1 MTGIIANEICLRS
14 SLVVPG
20 YEILMATV
28 SSINPLA
35 ERIEKFFSVLIPS
48 DEQLE
53 EISQRA
59 AVDLE
64 ERPQYYFIK
73 SMLMA
78 IAGYSYIF
86 AIVGI
91 LAGILVALVLYV
103 FQHHGVG
110 AYAIGK
116 LALLLIVLIFAI
128 GKALWVKSTPP
139 DGVPVTREEAPVLFD
154 TVEEFKR
161 ALNTRVDEVKVDDSF
176 NAFVMQVPRLGILGF
191 HKNYLV
197 LGLPLMAAM
206 TADQLKGVLAHEL
219 GHLSGNHGKS
229 KAWIYGL
236 RVRWS
241 NLFSN
246 LRESSPLAYGIFYG
260 FFAFL
265 APRFNAY
272 TMALARTHEL
282 EADADADRIA
292 GSGNLGD
299 ALVTLE
305 LKGID
310 INEHFWPGIYQ
321 KPLETEKPIAGVYSF
336 VSDHVRKLDVPREIS
351 ARWLELALQA
361 EGKWDDTHPCLRMR
375 LEALGCL
382 SKYIDHPQKAIDELS
397 RPLPTGESAAEVLLG
412 DSFSKIADCLSV
424 AWQLSLEEYWQ
435 VRHESLKASAERL
448 KELNEKAAAEELGAE
463 ETLEY
468 IYHTREIAGHKAAE
482 PLWKK
487 MLEKFPDDPVANY
500 SVGLIC
506 LGDRDETGI
515 ACLEKAMSLRM
526 SMVGDCCTAI
536 KAFLT
541 EAGRGNE
548 ALKYDGR
555 LKQFEREC
563 GLAAKEREKVS
574 PGDELIEYRLGDEY
588 KNYVGEV
595 LKHFHQIKRAY
606 IAEKV
611 VEYMPDYRFLVLGL
625 ESGAM
630 KNQEEVNEIAVFLL
644 ANLQLPEQFC
654 VVTFDMY
661 NKKLKDKITS
671 MPDSLVYEA

>member
-1 MTGIIANEICLRS
+1 
-14 SLVVPG
+14 
-20 YEILMATV
+20 MATV

-53 EISQRA
+53 EISAKA

-64 ERPQYYFIK
+64 ERPQFYFFK

-78 IAGYSYIF
+78 IAGYGYIF
-86 AIVGI
+86 GVVGI
-91 LAGILVALVLYV
+91 LVGILVALVLYV

-116 LALLLIVLIFAI
+116 LSLILIVLIFAI
-128 GKALWVKSTPP
+128 GKALWIKSTPP
-139 DGVPVTREEAPVLFD
+139 DGVPVTRDEAPVLFD
-154 TVEEFKR
+154 TVEDYKR

-197 LGLPLMAAM
+197 LGLPLMASM
-206 TADQLKGVLAHEL
+206 TADQFKGVLAHEL

-305 LKGID
+305 LKGND
-310 INEHFWPGIYQ
+310 INEHFWPGIFL

-336 VSDHVRKLDVPREIS
+336 VSDHVRKLDVPGEVS
-351 ARWLELALQA
+351 ARWLEQALKA
-361 EGKWDDTHPCLRMR
+361 EGKWDDTHPSLRKR

-382 SKYIDHPQKAIDELS
+382 SKYSDQPQQAIDELS
-397 RPLPTGESAAEVLLG
+397 RPLPTGQSAAEALLG
-412 DSFSKIADCLSV
+412 HSCSKIADCLSEV
-424 AWQLSLEEYWQ
+424 WQHSLEEYWQ
-435 VRHESLKASAERL
+435 VRHESLKASVERL
-448 KELNEKAAAEELGAE
+448 AELNEKAAAEELDAE

-468 IYHTREIAGHKAAE
+468 IYHTKEVEGHEAAE
-482 PLWKK
+482 PLWRK

-506 LGDRDETGI
+506 LGGKDESGI
-515 ACLEKAMSLRM
+515 AYLEKAMSLRI

-536 KAFLT
+536 KAFLA
-541 EAGRGNE
+541 EVGRGNE
-548 ALKYDGR
+548 ALKYDGK

-563 GLAAKEREKVS
+563 GLASKERLNVS
-574 PGDELIEYRLGDEY
+574 PGDELIEYQLSEDYR
-588 KNYVGEV
+588 NYIGEV

-611 VEYMPDYRFLVLGL
+611 VEYMPEYKFLVLGL

-671 MPDSLVYEA
+671 MTDSLVYEV

>member
-1 MTGIIANEICLRS
+1 
-14 SLVVPG
+14 
-20 YEILMATV
+20 MATV

-48 DEQLE
+48 DAQLE

-64 ERPQYYFIK
+64 KRPQFYFLK
-73 SMLMA
+73 SLLMA
-78 IAGYSYIF
+78 VAGYSYIF
-86 AIVGI
+86 AVVGI
-91 LAGILVALVLYV
+91 LIGILLALVFYV
-103 FQHHGVG
+103 FNHHGVG

-116 LALLLIVLIFAI
+116 LSLLLIVLIFAI
-128 GKALWVKSTPP
+128 GKALWIKSSPP
-139 DGVPVTREEAPVLFD
+139 DGVPLTREEAPVLFD
-154 TVEEFKR
+154 TVEDYKK
-161 ALNTRVDEVKVDDSF
+161 ALNTRVDEVKIDDSF

-197 LGLPLMAAM
+197 LGLPLMASM
-206 TADQLKGVLAHEL
+206 TADQFKGVLAHEL

-241 NLFSN
+241 NLFGN

-292 GSGNLGD
+292 GSGNLGA

-305 LKGID
+305 LKGND
-310 INEHFWPGIYQ
+310 INEHFWPGIFL

-336 VSDHVRKLDVPREIS
+336 VSDHVRKLDVPGEVS
-351 ARWLELALQA
+351 ARWLEQALKA
-361 EGKWDDTHPCLRMR
+361 EGKWDDTHPCLRKR

-382 SKYIDHPQKAIDELS
+382 SKYIEHPQKAIDELS
-397 RPLPTGESAAEVLLG
+397 SPLPRGESAAEVLLG
-412 DSFSKIADCLSV
+412 DYCSKISDCLSEV
-424 AWQLSLEEYWQ
+424 WQASLEEYWQ
-435 VRHESLKASAERL
+435 VRHESLKASLERRE
-448 KELNEKAAAEELGAE
+448 KLNEKAASEELSAE
-463 ETLEY
+463 ETLEF
-468 IYHTREIAGHKAAE
+468 IYHTSEVEGHEAAK
-482 PLWKK
+482 PLWEK
-487 MLEKFPDDPVANY
+487 MVEKFPDDPVANY
-500 SVGLIC
+500 SVGLIR
-506 LGDRDETGI
+506 LGEKDEAGI
-515 ACLEKAMSLRM
+515 PYLEKAMSLRV

-536 KAFLT
+536 KNYLT
-541 EAGRGNE
+541 DAGRGNE
-548 ALKYDGR
+548 ALKYDGK

-563 GLAAKEREKVS
+563 GLASKERENVT
-574 PGDELIEYRLGDEY
+574 PGDELIEYQLSEEY
-588 KNYVGEV
+588 KDYIGEV

-611 VEYMPDYRFLVLGL
+611 VEFMPEYKFLVLGL

-671 MPDSLVYEA
+671 MPDSLVYET